1 MNDSRVLL
9 TAFRGSS
16 SEQLIKY
23 AKEFDSMILPNAK
36 VKDSENLINK
46 IIDGTYDYVFSF
58 GQKPNIKNKV
68 NIETTA
74 RNGITSVETDF
85 DCEQL
90 QDLFESNDIKSK
102 LSHTAG
108 TSYCNC
114 LYYNGLLY
122 IQNNHLKTRMIFIH
136 IPFLENIDDTDCFFT
151 KVTNIVSKI

>member
-1 MNDSRVLL
+1 
-9 TAFRGSS
+9 
-16 SEQLIKY
+16 
-23 AKEFDSMILPNAK
+23 MILPNAK

-46 IIDGTYDYVFSF
+46 IIDGTYDYVLSF

-90 QDLFESNDIKSK
+90 QDLFESNDIKFK
-102 LSHTAG
+102 ISHNAG

-122 IQNNHLKTRMIFIH
+122 IQKNHLKTRMIFIH

-151 KVTNIVSKI
+151 KVINIASKI